1 MNNQQN
7 RLNRRGFLGTVSTGA
22 AAIGLS
28 MLTSPLDAA
37 QKHHHP
43 TGEPGNPDEWFNQI
57 KGKHRMVFD
66 ESEPI
71 NAPVLPFAWPRVYL
85 MTNQKTGTAAN
96 DCGVV
101 VVLRHH
107 AIIYALNDDQ
117 WKKYKFGAHYKLMD
131 PETKAP
137 LERNPFWQPKPG
149 AFMLPGAGEV
159 KLGIDQLMGDGVLFC
174 VCNVAL
180 NVYSGITA
188 MQMNKEHEEVKN
200 DWVNGVLPGIQ
211 PVPSGV
217 WAVNRAQEHGCSY
230 CFGR

>member
-1 MNNQQN
+1 MNKQPDK
-7 RLNRRGFLGTVSTGA
+7 LNRRGFLGTVSTGA
-22 AAIGLS
+22 AAIGFS
-28 MLTSPLDAA
+28 MLTRPLEAA
-37 QKHHHP
+37 KKTHRP
-43 TGEPGNPDEWFNQI
+43 TAKPGNPDEWFNQI
-57 KGKHRMVFD
+57 KGTHRMVFD

-71 NAPVLPFAWPRVYL
+71 NAPILPFAWPRVYL
-85 MTNQKTGTAAN
+85 MTNQATGTAAN

-117 WKKYKFGAHYKLMD
+117 WKKYKLGEHYKLTD
-131 PETKAP
+131 PMTKAP
-137 LERNPFWQPKPG
+137 LERNPFWQPNPEVFK
-149 AFMLPGAGEV
+149 LPDGGEA
-159 KLGIDQLMGDGVLFC
+159 KLGINQLMDDGVLFC
-174 VCNVAL
+174 VCKVAL
-180 NVYSGITA
+180 NMGSAMIA
-188 MQMNKEHEEVKN
+188 MQMNKKHEEVKN